1 VFDGYCSL
9 CRIGLR
15 EVWPSRSITNR
26 ATLAF
31 GKRAK
36 VYPGKAPLRD
46 IRQAEVAGEYIEKKP
61 VDNID
66 RGLPGRRQPGSGVV
80 EGEGFANVEVDWCS
94 CSLLRG
100 RWVWM
105 TEVDHAYGVR
115 YGSHCVVSPAYAHP
129 AAHQQ
134 WVSVCNCILDDM
146 RSDLGWY
153 GSRVAMEGREA
164 LACKGDGRHDERLNV
179 GL

>member
-26 ATLAF
+26 ATLATNPL
-31 GKRAK
+31 GSVQKSTRAK
-36 VYPGKAPLRD
+36 LHCEISV
-46 IRQAEVAGEYIEKKP
+46 RQKLQDSILKRSQWITSTGAFPEEGSQ
-61 VDNID
+61 
-66 RGLPGRRQPGSGVV
+66 GLEVV

-94 CSLLRG
+94 CSVLRG

-105 TEVDHAYGVR
+105 TEVDHAYGAR

-129 AAHQQ
+129 AAHRQ

-164 LACKGDGRHDERLNV
+164 LACKRRWQA
-179 GL
+179 